1 MPRKAPRP
9 TPPSVPIETFSRF
22 TSSIVHKVTDP
33 LSVIIGH
40 AQLLLLQFEQQP
52 PDARKADEEL
62 ISTVEMILKEG
73 KRLASLMD
81 KLLGLLSKLSGD
93 GPSTADALDEIER
106 FAEEAPAAGPDSP
119 PLE

>member
-73 KRLASLMD
+73 KRLASLM
-81 KLLGLLSKLSGD
+81 LSKLSGD